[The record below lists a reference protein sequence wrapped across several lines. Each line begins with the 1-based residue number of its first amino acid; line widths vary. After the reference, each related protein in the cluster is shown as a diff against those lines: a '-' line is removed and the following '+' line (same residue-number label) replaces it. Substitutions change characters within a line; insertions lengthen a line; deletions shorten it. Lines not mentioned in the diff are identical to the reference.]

1 MTLSPPLA
9 LDTSVDRLFEAP
21 QKTSFFLFGPRGTG
35 KTTWLRKNY
44 SPDCFLDLLKA
55 STFNRLLA
63 HPDEL
68 QDLIPP
74 AASTVVIDEVQ
85 KIPALLD
92 EVHRLIET
100 RKMNFVLS
108 GSSARKLKK
117 KGVNLLA
124 GRALT
129 KSFFPLT
136 ALELKGKFN
145 LQDCL
150 KWGTLPGRFI
160 VPAPEEFLESYV
172 STYLQEEVQSEGL
185 LRNLG
190 AFRRFLEVASFSQA
204 QPVVYSN
211 IAHEAQI
218 ERKTIENYFS
228 ILEDLLIGSFIPVF
242 SKKAKRELIAKRK
255 FFFFDAGV
263 YNCLRPKGPL
273 DLESEAFG
281 PALETLVFNEL
292 RALNSYL
299 GLGFDFFYWRTKDK
313 FEVDLVLYGKQG
325 LFALEIKNSPRTR
338 PGDLEGLKQFKK
350 DYPMAK
356 CFLLNLSRAPAYDSE
371 IQIIPAPLFFEDAR
385 KIFKA

>member
-1 MTLSPPLA
+1 
-9 LDTSVDRLFEAP
+9 
-21 QKTSFFLFGPRGTG
+21 
-35 KTTWLRKNY
+35 
-44 SPDCFLDLLKA
+44 
-55 STFNRLLA
+55 
-63 HPDEL
+63 
-68 QDLIPP
+68 
-74 AASTVVIDEVQ
+74 
-85 KIPALLD
+85 
-92 EVHRLIET
+92 
-100 RKMNFVLS
+100 MNFVLS

-136 ALELKGKFN
+136 AFELKSKFN

-160 VPAPEEFLESYV
+160 VPDPEEFLESYV

-228 ILEDLLIGSFIPVF
+228 ILEDLLIGTFIPVF
-242 SKKAKRELIAKRK
+242 SKKAKRELITKRK

-313 FEVDLVLYGKQG
+313 FEIDLVLYGKQG

-356 CFLLNLSRAPAYDSE
+356 CFLLNLSRGPAYDSE
-371 IQIIPAPLFFEDAR
+371 VQVIPAPLFFEDAR